1 LTVLL
6 ACLAVLLALGLAERF
21 ARDAAWRAVPVRVH
35 VNGTRGKSTVTR
47 LIWSALREAGIP
59 AVAKTTGT
67 APRVLLPD
75 GRERPL
81 VRRSPASIREQLE
94 LLRLARREGARAVVA
109 ECMAVDPALQ
119 WVSEHEMLRASVGV
133 ITNVR
138 TDHTEL
144 MGPTL
149 EDIAG
154 SLANTIPRG
163 GLLVTGESRFAGLLQ
178 RRAALV
184 GARLVSLPAPEGR
197 EGEPWLL
204 DDERVALGVTRQL
217 GIPDAVAARGF
228 ARAPRDPGAAR
239 AGTLGTTEGTVRWL
253 DATAAND
260 PESLAAVV
268 AGANDRAATPPDGAR
283 TLVVY
288 NHRADRAPRL
298 ACFAD
303 RSPVIA
309 NAGHLVVTGDRPPWT
324 VWRRLCARRRASP
337 PVFVPRRKLAGWLR
351 AHAAAAGALVF
362 CGNTRGLDVAATM
375 DEVSRG

>member
-1 LTVLL
+1 M
-6 ACLAVLLALGLAERF
+6 LLALGLAERV

-35 VNGTRGKSTVTR
+35 VNGTRGKTTVTR

-109 ECMAVDPALQ
+109 ECMALDPALQ

-138 TDHTEL
+138 TDHAEV
-144 MGPTL
+144 MGPNL
-149 EDIAG
+149 EDIAS

-163 GLLVTGESRFAGLLQ
+163 GLLVTGESRFTALLG
-178 RRAALV
+178 RRAELMN
-184 GARLVSLPAPEGR
+184 ARLVPLPAQEGSKG
-197 EGEPWLL
+197 EGWLL

-239 AGTLGTTEGTVRWL
+239 AGTLSTTGGAVRWL

-268 AGANDRAATPPDGAR
+268 GGADGAPH
-283 TLVVY
+283 LVVY
-288 NHRADRAPRL
+288 NHRSDRSPRL

-303 RSPVIA
+303 RSTVVA
-309 NAGHLVVTGDRPPWT
+309 HAGQLVVTGDRPPWT
-324 VWRRLCARRRASP
+324 VWRRLRARRQASP
-337 PVFVPRRKLAGWLR
+337 PVFVPRRRLAGWLR
-351 AHAAAAGALVF
+351 AHAASGALVF
-362 CGNTRGLDVAATM
+362 CGNTRGIDVAATM

>member
-1 LTVLL
+1 
-6 ACLAVLLALGLAERF
+6 VLLALGLAERL

-119 WVSEHEMLRASVGV
+119 WVSEHTMLRASVGV

-138 TDHTEL
+138 TDHTEV
-144 MGPTL
+144 MGPNL
-149 EDIAG
+149 EDIAS

-163 GLLVTGESRFAGLLQ
+163 GLLVTGDGRFTDLLRRRAGL
-178 RRAALV
+178 V
-184 GARLVSLPAPEGR
+184 NARLVPVPAHECSEGA
-197 EGEPWLL
+197 GWLQ

-217 GIPDAVAARGF
+217 GIPDEVAARGF

-239 AGTLGTTEGTVRWL
+239 GGTLSTTRGTVRWL

-268 AGANDRAATPPDGAR
+268 GGTADGGAAAADWAPD
-283 TLVVY
+283 LVVY
-288 NHRADRAPRL
+288 NHRSDRSPRL

-303 RSPVIA
+303 HSTVVA
-309 NAGHLVVTGDRPPWT
+309 HAGQLVVTGDRPPWT
-324 VWRRLCARRRASP
+324 VWRRLRARRQASP
-337 PVFVPRRKLAGWLR
+337 PVFVPRRRLAGWLR
-351 AHAAAAGALVF
+351 AHAASGALVF
-362 CGNTRGLDVAATM
+362 CGNTRRIDVGATM